1 MFRKLIPLV
10 AAPALL
16 AAQQAPMTP
25 VSPAGDT
32 AFHPISL
39 AEAVKLAQENNV
51 SAVLAENS
59 VRNASTNV
67 RTAFG
72 QFLPSLSGSLGQS
85 QSGGQRLGP
94 QGDLV
99 PYTANP
105 WSYTTGLRTSLNLF
119 DGGQRLSNYREN
131 KAIVTAQEAA
141 ETNTKFN
148 LAFQVKQTYNLILA
162 AKESEAAG
170 RAQLELANIQLATTT
185 AKVNAG
191 AANISDSLR
200 SVVQV
205 GNAQLAILT
214 AQNAFRVANAALT
227 HLVGTKYFVT
237 ADLADTVEKAYAP
250 IDSTAIMSMALNGPQ
265 IRQTQAQLRADQAG
279 VRSTRSAYFPSIDL
293 GYNYGGNG
301 FDKYYGLGSGQ
312 LAYNHT
318 LSLSASYPIFNGFTR
333 EANIAR
339 NQVAVEN
346 DQATLR
352 DEQLAAQ
359 QNIVTDIGSL
369 RVAEETMRIQE
380 LNVKADEEDL
390 RVVQQRY
397 ALGASTLLDVLT
409 SQSSLVTA
417 RQALIQA
424 RLNLRNARAQIE
436 SVIGRDLP

>member
-16 AAQQAPMTP
+16 AAQQMPSASMP
-25 VSPAGDT
+25 GDST
-32 AFHPISL
+32 FHPISL

-51 SAVLAENS
+51 SAVLAENN
-59 VRNASTNV
+59 VRNANTSV
-67 RTAFG
+67 RSAFG
-72 QFLPSLSGSLGQS
+72 AFLPSLTGTLGQS
-85 QSGGQRLGP
+85 QSAGQRLGP
-94 QGDLV
+94 NGQLV
-99 PYTANP
+99 PYAANP
-105 WSYTTGLRTSLNLF
+105 WSYSTGLRTSLNLF
-119 DGGQRLSNYREN
+119 DGGQRLANYRQD
-131 KAIVTAQEAA
+131 KAIVTADEAA
-141 ETNTKFN
+141 QTNTKFN
-148 LAFQVKQTYNLILA
+148 LAFQVKQTYNQILA
-162 AKESEAAG
+162 AKESEAAA
-170 RAQLELANIQLATTT
+170 RAQLELANTQLATTT

-237 ADLADTVEKAYAP
+237 ADLADTVEKTYAP
-250 IDSTAIMSMALNGPQ
+250 IDSAAIMSLALSGPQ
-265 IRQTQAQLRADQAG
+265 IRQTQAQLNADKAG
-279 VRSTRSAYFPSIDL
+279 VRSFRSAYFPTIDL
-293 GYNYGGNG
+293 GYNYSGNG

-318 LSLSASYPIFNGFTR
+318 LNLSASYPIFNGFTR

-339 NQVAVEN
+339 SQVAVEN
-346 DQATLR
+346 DEATLH
-352 DEQLAAQ
+352 DQQLTAQ

-380 LNVKADEEDL
+380 LNVRADEEDL

-397 ALGASTLLDVLT
+397 ALGASTLLEVQT
-409 SQSSLVTA
+409 SQSNLITA
-417 RQALIQA
+417 RQQLIQA
-424 RLNLRNARAQIE
+424 RLNYRNARAQIE

>member
-10 AAPALL
+10 AAPALV
-16 AAQQAPMTP
+16 AAQQMPSTSLP
-25 VSPAGDT
+25 GDT
-32 AFHPISL
+32 TFHPISL

-51 SAVLAENS
+51 SAVIAENS
-59 VRNASTNV
+59 IRTASTNV

-72 QFLPSLSGSLGQS
+72 QFLPSLTGSLGQS

-119 DGGQRLSNYREN
+119 DGGSRLATYRQD

-141 ETNTKFN
+141 QTNTKFS
-148 LAFQVKQTYNLILA
+148 LAFQVKQTYNQILA
-162 AKESEAAG
+162 AKESEAAAV
-170 RAQLELANIQLATTT
+170 AQLDLANTQLATTT

-214 AQNAFRVANAALT
+214 AQNSFRVASASLT

-237 ADLADTVEKAYAP
+237 ADLADTVEKTYAP
-250 IDSTAIMSMALNGPQ
+250 IDSAMIMTLALNGPQ
-265 IRQTQAQLRADQAG
+265 IRQTQAQLNADRAG
-279 VRSTRSAYFPSIDL
+279 VRASRSSYLPSIDL

-301 FDKYYGLGSGQ
+301 FDKYYGIGSGQ

-318 LSLSASYPIFNGFTR
+318 LSLSASYQIFNGFTR
-333 EANIAR
+333 EANVAR
-339 NQVAVEN
+339 NQVNVEN
-346 DQATLR
+346 DQANLR
-352 DEQLAAQ
+352 DQQLAAQ
-359 QNIVTDIGSL
+359 QNIVTDLGSL

-380 LNVKADEEDL
+380 LNVRADEEDL

-397 ALGASTLLDVLT
+397 ALGASTLLEVQT
-409 SQSSLVTA
+409 SQSNLITA
-417 RQALIQA
+417 RQQLIQA
-424 RLNLRNARAQIE
+424 RLNYRNARAQIE

>member
-16 AAQQAPMTP
+16 AAQQMPSAPAP
-25 VSPAGDT
+25 GDS

-51 SAVLAENS
+51 SAVLAENG

-67 RTAFG
+67 RSAFG
-72 QFLPSLSGSLGQS
+72 QFLPSLTGSLGQS

-119 DGGQRLSNYREN
+119 DGGQRLATYRQD

-148 LAFQVKQTYNLILA
+148 LAFQVKQTYNQILA
-162 AKESEAAG
+162 AKESEAAAL
-170 RAQLELANIQLATTT
+170 AQLDLANTQLATTT

-214 AQNAFRVANAALT
+214 AQNSFRVASSALT

-237 ADLADTVEKAYAP
+237 ADLADTVEKTYLP
-250 IDSTAIMSMALNGPQ
+250 IDSAAIMTLALNGPQ
-265 IRQTQAQLRADQAG
+265 IRQTQAQLTADKAG
-279 VRSTRSAYFPSIDL
+279 VRASRSTYLPSIDL
-293 GYNYGGNG
+293 NYSYGGNG

-318 LSLSASYPIFNGFTR
+318 LSLGASYSIFNGFTR
-333 EANIAR
+333 EAGIAR
-339 NQVAVEN
+339 SQVNVEN
-346 DQATLR
+346 DQANLR

-409 SQSSLVTA
+409 SQSNLVTA
-417 RQALIQA
+417 RQQVIQA

>member
-1 MFRKLIPLV
+1 MFRKLILLV

-16 AAQQAPMTP
+16 AAQQMPSAS
-25 VSPAGDT
+25 SPGDS

-51 SAVLAENS
+51 SAVIAENS
-59 VRNASTNV
+59 IRTATTNV

-72 QFLPSLSGSLGQS
+72 QFLPSLTGSLGQS

-119 DGGQRLSNYREN
+119 DGGSRLATYRQD

-141 ETNTKFN
+141 QTNTKFN

-162 AKESEAAG
+162 AKESEAAA
-170 RAQLELANIQLATTT
+170 RAQLELANTQLATTT

-214 AQNAFRVANAALT
+214 AQNSFRVASASLT
-227 HLVGTKYFVT
+227 HLVGTRYFVT
-237 ADLADTVEKAYAP
+237 ADLADTVEKTYAP
-250 IDSTAIMSMALNGPQ
+250 IDSVAIMTMALNGPQ
-265 IRQTQAQLRADQAG
+265 IRQTQAQLNADQAG
-279 VRSTRSAYFPSIDL
+279 VRASRSSYFPSIDL
-293 GYNYGGNG
+293 GYNYSGNG

-339 NQVAVEN
+339 NQVNVEN
-346 DQATLR
+346 DQANLR
-352 DEQLAAQ
+352 DQQLAAQ
-359 QNIVTDIGSL
+359 QNIVTDLGSL

-380 LNVKADEEDL
+380 LNVRADEEDL

-397 ALGASTLLDVLT
+397 ALGASTLLEVQT
-409 SQSSLVTA
+409 SQSNLITA
-417 RQALIQA
+417 RQQLIQA
-424 RLNLRNARAQIE
+424 RLNYRNARAQIE

>member
-1 MFRKLIPLV
+1 MFRNLIPLV

-16 AAQQAPMTP
+16 AAQQMPSTS
-25 VSPAGDT
+25 SPGDST
-32 AFHPISL
+32 FHPISL

-59 VRNASTNV
+59 VRNASTSV
-67 RTAFG
+67 RSAFG
-72 QFLPSLSGSLGQS
+72 QFLPTLTGSLGQS

-99 PYTANP
+99 PYTTTNP
-105 WSYTTGLRTSLNLF
+105 WSYSTGLRTSLNLF
-119 DGGQRLSNYREN
+119 DGGSRLATYRED

-141 ETNTKFN
+141 QTNTKFN
-148 LAFQVKQTYNLILA
+148 LAFQVKQTYNQILA

-170 RAQLELANIQLATTT
+170 VAQLELANTQLATTT

-200 SVVQV
+200 SIVQV

-214 AQNAFRVANAALT
+214 AQNNFRVASAALT
-227 HLVGTKYFVT
+227 HLVGTRYFVT
-237 ADLADTVEKAYAP
+237 ADLADTVEKTYAP
-250 IDSTAIMSMALNGPQ
+250 IDSAAVMTMALNGPQ
-265 IRQTQAQLRADQAG
+265 LRQTQAQLNADQAG
-279 VRSTRSAYFPSIDL
+279 VRASRSSYFPSIDL
-293 GYNYGGNG
+293 GYNYSGNG
-301 FDKYYGLGSGQ
+301 FDKYYGIGSGQ

-318 LSLSASYPIFNGFTR
+318 LNLSASYQIFNGFTR
-333 EANIAR
+333 EANIER
-339 NQVAVEN
+339 SKVAVDN

-352 DEQLAAQ
+352 DQQLTAQ

-369 RVAEETMRIQE
+369 RVAEATLRIQE
-380 LNVKADEEDL
+380 LNVRADEEDL

-397 ALGASTLLDVLT
+397 ALGASTLLEVQT
-409 SQSSLVTA
+409 SQSNLITA
-417 RQALIQA
+417 RQQLIQA

>member
-16 AAQQAPMTP
+16 AAQQMPTMPQT
-25 VSPAGDT
+25 SDST
-32 AFHPISL
+32 FHPISL

-51 SAVLAENS
+51 SAILAENNI
-59 VRNASTNV
+59 RNANTTL
-67 RTAFG
+67 RTSFG
-72 QFLPSLSGSLGQS
+72 AFLPSLSGSLGQT

-94 QGDLV
+94 QGTLV
-99 PYTANP
+99 PFTTTNP

-119 DGGQRLSNYREN
+119 DGGQRLATYRQS
-131 KAIVTAQEAA
+131 KAQVTAQEAA
-141 ETNTKFN
+141 QTNTKFN

-162 AKESEAAG
+162 AKESEAAA
-170 RAQLELANIQLATTT
+170 RAQLELANTQLATTT

-214 AQNAFRVANAALT
+214 AQNSFRVANAALT
-227 HLVGTKYFVT
+227 HLVGTNYFVT
-237 ADLADTVEKAYAP
+237 ADLADTVEKTYAP
-250 IDSTAIMSMALNGPQ
+250 IDSAAILTMALNGPQ
-265 IRQTQAQLRADQAG
+265 IRQTQAQLNADQAG
-279 VRSTRSAYFPSIDL
+279 VRSFRSAYFPSIDL
-293 GYNYGGNG
+293 GYNYAGNG
-301 FDKYYGLGSGQ
+301 FDKFYGLGSGQ

-318 LSLSASYPIFNGFTR
+318 LSLSASYPIFNGFSR

-339 NQVAVEN
+339 SQVAVEN
-346 DQATLR
+346 DRADLR
-352 DEQLAAQ
+352 DQQLSAQ
-359 QNIVTDIGSL
+359 QNIITDIGSL

-380 LNVKADEEDL
+380 LNVRADEEDL

-397 ALGASTLLDVLT
+397 ALGASTLLEVQT
-409 SQSSLVTA
+409 SQSNLITA
-417 RQALIQA
+417 RQQLIQA
-424 RLNLRNARAQIE
+424 RLNYRNARAQIE